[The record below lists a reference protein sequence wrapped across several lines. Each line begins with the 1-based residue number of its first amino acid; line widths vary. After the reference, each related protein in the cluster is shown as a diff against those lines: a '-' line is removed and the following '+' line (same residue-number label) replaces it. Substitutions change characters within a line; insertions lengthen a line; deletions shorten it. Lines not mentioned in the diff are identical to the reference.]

1 MNEFEEL
8 APSNMNYRVH
18 RNVHFLRFNSFFWPN
33 FQHQLYVHCRID
45 RKMGKV
51 RYYYSNGCHFNF
63 YRNLKD
69 WLRYMLTFLVK
80 VAVVLQAK
88 QFSEKRLQVTITAFI
103 L

>member
-33 FQHQLYVHCRID
+33 FQHQLYVHCRLD

-63 YRNLKD
+63 LSKSEG
-69 WLRYMLTFLVK
+69 LVEIH
-80 VAVVLQAK
+80 VNIR
-88 QFSEKRLQVTITAFI
+88 S
-103 L
+103 